1 MLFNNQH
8 MAKENNLQESR
19 HLRPSTPAQTRLT
32 LLFLLFVLLTGT
44 RAFAQ
49 ADASYVIKAVG
60 SFRSSHKDFF
70 DLNPYY
76 PVSTGSQ
83 VGKIT
88 ISSTY
93 SLSFAKGINDHF
105 FGGIAFSHAVN
116 SEEIN
121 PEKDIPSYGKNDF
134 YLNLYANDKQV
145 VGSVSPALFLQYNYQ
160 FVERFYAIIELHTGY
175 IWVTDKQSSARYLFN
190 QSTGGNYELSRSYE
204 RKQTREYIKT
214 ALVPSFRY
222 NFHKNMG
229 VDVSLGLFQFSKK
242 VKESIV
248 NNAERRANY
257 FDASISPDVWQFGF
271 WVGF

>member
-1 MLFNNQH
+1 
-8 MAKENNLQESR
+8 MAKENNLQESP

-32 LLFLLFVLLTGT
+32 LLFLLFVLLTGAK
-44 RAFAQ
+44 AFAQ
-49 ADASYVIKAVG
+49 ADVSYVIKAAG
-60 SFRSSHKDFF
+60 SFHSSHKDFF

-93 SLSFAKGINDHF
+93 GISFAKRMNDRF
-105 FGGIAFSHAVN
+105 LGGIAFSQAVN

-145 VGSVSPALFLQYNYQ
+145 VGSASPALFLQYNYQ
-160 FVERFYAIIELHTGY
+160 IVERLYAIIELHAGY
-175 IWVTDKQSSARYLFN
+175 IWVTDKQSSAQYLFN
-190 QSTGGNYELSRSYE
+190 QSTGGNYELSRSNE
-204 RKQTREYIKT
+204 RKQTREYMKT
-214 ALVPSFRY
+214 ALVPSLRY
-222 NFHKNMG
+222 NFHRNMG
-229 VDVSLGLFQFSKK
+229 VDVSLGLFQFRKK
-242 VKESIV
+242 VKESII
-248 NNAERRANY
+248 NHAERRASS

-271 WVGF
+271 WIGF